1 VNYLMAHGIDSLRLT
16 PVGYGEKRPK
26 IVTRRIAS
34 THDFLTEGD
43 TLTEAFIQQFAEDEE
58 KQEICNAL
66 NRRTEF
72 KVLRTTYRLFDEETP
87 PAQAEEAAP
96 EAAPE
101 GQEAEQETEEKPEA
115 PAEDQPEAQPEAKAE
130 EEDPKNA
137 S

>member
-1 VNYLMAHGIDSLRLT
+1 MAHGIDSLRLT

-72 KVLRTTYRLFDEETP
+72 KVLRTTYRLFDTETP
-87 PAQAEEAAP
+87 QATAPTEDAA
-96 EAAPE
+96 
-101 GQEAEQETEEKPEA
+101 TEEGKEVPQGENTEGEEPKKPADEQAEA
-115 PAEDQPEAQPEAKAE
+115 PAKEDTKGTP
-130 EEDPKNA
+130 
-137 S
+137 